1 MTSSM
6 IPIGMLLLILHK
18 ILCAHCHDYVQSIYG
33 NKMKMY
39 HTKLEKSNDHN
50 GRMHY
55 YIFRIQQI
63 RRTITIKK
71 NHNKFE
77 TFLYFAAIVT
87 VISNLVP
94 IYIWYK
100 RGGLELLIID
110 KRGITREQAL
120 DTLQTVLDF
129 VGVIPGVGDAADM
142 TNAVISLARGN
153 YEDAAPTNLYQIEN
167 PISNRSHK
175 FEAK

>member
-1 MTSSM
+1 M
-6 IPIGMLLLILHK
+6 
-18 ILCAHCHDYVQSIYG
+18 
-33 NKMKMY
+33 
-39 HTKLEKSNDHN
+39 
-50 GRMHY
+50 
-55 YIFRIQQI
+55 
-63 RRTITIKK
+63 
-71 NHNKFE
+71 
-77 TFLYFAAIVT
+77 
-87 VISNLVP
+87 VP